1 MNITAFSP
9 ALTLCY
15 VFILLCILMG
25 VDIRTFERK
34 KRWLVLTALF
44 LLCAVNHLLFAFIGP
59 VIYNENLLFPCLH
72 LPAFLLFLYIAK
84 RGIIKTAFMILT
96 GLVFTAPSVLISN
109 LFNRTLNIGSYQFLI
124 DLICY
129 TLLLLL
135 AWFVFRKSFNYLI
148 VHGTNQ
154 FFLLFSLVP
163 VAFYAYAIIGISLD
177 VSAIS
182 SPVGFLFRWLPTAQ
196 VFLFYFLLPYIYTTL
211 REKMLMQSAQTRLEL
226 GLSSAEHQI
235 SLLNEANT
243 QMAVYRHDV
252 RHQAILLNGLLAGG
266 NTEQAQEF
274 LKTAIAGLDAI
285 TPKRYCENETV
296 NLLCSSYDSKTKRL
310 GVQLKVN
317 AQLPKE
323 MPLSDTEL
331 CSVVSN
337 GLENALRATS
347 QTEVAEKWIDF
358 SCYVRKDKIF
368 MQIQNPYT
376 GEVIIRNGLPI
387 SSRVGH
393 GYGCYSI
400 QAITQRNGG
409 LCSFEAK
416 DGLFSLRLSFPL
428 HTESSN

>member
-15 VFILLCILMG
+15 VFILLCILMR
-25 VDIRTFERK
+25 VDLRSFERK
-34 KRWLVLTALF
+34 KRWLILTALF
-44 LLCAVNHLLFAFIGP
+44 LLCTVNHLLFVFVGS
-59 VIYNENLLFPCLH
+59 VVYNEKLLFPCLH

-96 GLVFTAPSVLISN
+96 ALVFTAPSVLISN
-109 LFNRTLNIGSYQFLI
+109 MLNRTINIGSYQFLV

-148 VHGTNQ
+148 VHGTDQ

-182 SPVGFLFRWLPTAQ
+182 SPVGFAFRWLPTAQ
-196 VFLFYFLLPYIYTTL
+196 VFLFYFLLPYIYQSL
-211 REKMLMQSAQTRLEL
+211 REKMLMQSAQEALAQE
-226 GLSSAEHQI
+226 LSSAEKQI
-235 SLLNEANT
+235 NLLNDANT
-243 QMAVYRHDV
+243 QMAVYRHDA

-266 NTEQAQEF
+266 NTEQAQEV

-296 NLLCSSYDSKTKRL
+296 NLLCSSYDSKAKRL

-331 CSVVSN
+331 CSVISN

-347 QTEVAEKWIDF
+347 QAEVAEKWIDF

-376 GEVIIRNGLPI
+376 GEVMIRDGLPV
-387 SSRVGH
+387 SSREGH
-393 GYGCYSI
+393 GFGCYSI
-400 QAITQRNGG
+400 QTITQRNGG